1 MQLSP
6 EDNLRLNVLLAQ
18 KLHAVR
24 IDESKMIVYA
34 LTAKGEAKIPL
45 NATGKDEKYIK
56 EVKALL
62 STHVMGSPGGY
73 PVYLKR
79 WTRMGQARDESLAQL
94 LLLGE
99 PEAVVAA
106 VYATGLTDELATR
119 AWWAM
124 PTAENARCML
134 RKQAVVVG
142 DTGKILAEFL
152 IEFLPFEEEQNDM
165 IESVRLVLQPGLIS
179 QEEKEKLWAR
189 TKTKKSFYV
198 GFLHA
203 LADDLPIEVDAHPEY
218 EGISKQL
225 QHLLID
231 ENPYALMLEKV
242 LSGKGQAFIKTVED
256 ALKKPGNQEV
266 VVSLL
271 DAISKYFESIIPEQ
285 YTEDN
290 MDSICLEAGSICC
303 RENKNVNEVLSVI
316 NGSVGNDLTGMD
328 STGIDSKK
336 QVEEYFRAMTVLACL
351 SVKLLNPIFS
361 RTDAIGTVM
370 RKKIKPVTDPIFEQ
384 LAILRE

>member
-18 KLHAVR
+18 ELHAVR

-34 LTAKGEAKIPL
+34 LTAKGEAKVPL

-106 VYATGLTDELATR
+106 VYATGLTDELAAR

-134 RKQAVVVG
+134 RKQTVVEG
-142 DTGKILAEFL
+142 ETGKILADFL

-203 LADDLPIEVDAHPEY
+203 LADDLPVEVDAHPDY
-218 EGISKQL
+218 DHLSQQL
-225 QHLLID
+225 QELLAD
-231 ENPYALMLEKV
+231 KNPHALMLEKV
-242 LSGKGQAFIKTVED
+242 LSAKGQAFIKTVED
-256 ALKKPGNQEV
+256 ALKKPGNQDV
-266 VVSLL
+266 IISLL
-271 DAISKYFESIIPEQ
+271 EAISKYFESIIPEQ
-285 YTEDN
+285 YTADN
-290 MDSICLEAGSICC
+290 IESICAEADLIVDSICCN
-303 RENKNVNEVLSVI
+303 ENKNI
-316 NGSVGNDLTGMD
+316 
-328 STGIDSKK
+328 KK
-336 QVEEYFRAMTVLACL
+336 YFCAMTVLACL

-384 LAILRE
+384 LAILQQ

>member
-1 MQLSP
+1 MELSA

-18 KLHAVR
+18 ELQAVR

-34 LTAKGEAKIPL
+34 LTGKGEAKVPL
-45 NATGKDEKYIK
+45 NPIGKDEAYIK
-56 EVKALL
+56 EVKALF

-106 VYATGLTDELATR
+106 VHAPGLSDELASR

-124 PTAENARCML
+124 PTSENARRML
-134 RKQAVVVG
+134 EKQAVAEG
-142 DTGKILAEFL
+142 ETGKVLADFL
-152 IEFLPFEEEQNDM
+152 IEFLPFEEEQKDM

-179 QEEKEKLWAR
+179 QEEKEKLWKK
-189 TKTKKSFYV
+189 TKTKRSFYV

-203 LADDLPIEVDAHPEY
+203 SADDLPIEVDAHAKHES
-218 EGISKQL
+218 IKQQL
-225 QHLLID
+225 VPLI
-231 ENPYALMLEKV
+231 EKNNPYAVLLDKV
-242 LSGKGQAFIKTVED
+242 LSEKGQAFLQTVED
-256 ALKKPGNQEV
+256 AFKKPGNQDV

-271 DAISKYFESIIPEQ
+271 AAVANYFESILPEQ
-285 YTEDN
+285 FTED
-290 MDSICLEAGSICC
+290 DIDTICSEAESFCC
-303 RENKNVNEVLSVI
+303 AGNAAIDEVLNAFDEDKDKVQKY
-316 NGSVGNDLTGMD
+316 LC
-328 STGIDSKK
+328 
-336 QVEEYFRAMTVLACL
+336 AMTVLACL
-351 SVKLLNPIFS
+351 SVKLVNPIFA

-370 RKKIKPVTDPIFEQ
+370 RKKIKPVTDPIIEQ
-384 LAILRE
+384 LHILRN